1 MRQFK
6 EDVVTKRAGGAREGA
21 IDEAARTATFVFSS
35 NSPDRMGDIIDQKTW
50 QLDRY
55 LQNPQFLWAHR
66 SRDLPIGKTVALEVK
81 GNKLIGTVQFASK
94 EESEFA
100 DTCWN
105 LVKGGY
111 LNAVSVGFRPHKWE
125 SYSTDT
131 AEGYKFF
138 DCELLEC
145 SLVPIPCNQDALLG
159 RKDLGPVYSKLLGE
173 FEDDMADVFAK
184 EDLEAVVKSFGTN
197 EQPESKKVRDMV
209 EDGVYDQSG
218 ELMGVLIDGALKLT
232 KVYQDKLRARNV
244 VLIDEQAE
252 AKTAATTEQKTVPV
266 VAPNFYLKRKAA
278 RALARRTLL
287 GV

>member
-1 MRQFK
+1 
-6 EDVVTKRAGGAREGA
+6 
-21 IDEAARTATFVFSS
+21 
-35 NSPDRMGDIIDQKTW
+35 
-50 QLDRY
+50 
-55 LQNPQFLWAHR
+55 
-66 SRDLPIGKTVALEVK
+66 
-81 GNKLIGTVQFASK
+81 
-94 EESEFA
+94 
-100 DTCWN
+100 
-105 LVKGGY
+105 
-111 LNAVSVGFRPHKWE
+111 
-125 SYSTDT
+125 
-131 AEGYKFF
+131 
-138 DCELLEC
+138 
-145 SLVPIPCNQDALLG
+145 
-159 RKDLGPVYSKLLGE
+159 
-173 FEDDMADVFAK
+173 MADVFAK